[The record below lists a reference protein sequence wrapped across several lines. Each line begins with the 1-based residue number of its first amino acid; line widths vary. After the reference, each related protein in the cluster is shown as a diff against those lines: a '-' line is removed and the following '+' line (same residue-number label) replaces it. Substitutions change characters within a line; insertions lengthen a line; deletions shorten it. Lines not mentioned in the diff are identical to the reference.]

1 MANDIKQETKTKQNH
16 WLKLPIDFCQSKSM
30 KKLLRSESNQHIA
43 IFYLQISLLT
53 VGTDGNYL
61 FEGVEDTI
69 EDEIS
74 LELDFSADT
83 IKSYLEVLE
92 NLSLIKRK
100 KDLIS
105 IPFVTDH
112 VGKKDISSERVAR
125 YRQRSK
131 ESCNADVTLHET
143 ECNADETESNA
154 PRVREEKRR
163 EELDLKKELDRNHV
177 FFSGLDD
184 KTIDALLDW
193 FKYQQEHFNLKID
206 GGYLKSLKPIIE
218 ANIEAGN
225 DIEYSVNFIMSSRNA
240 DGSRTKTLRYF
251 VNPNAEAK
259 NKNLSPEE
267 RKKQKDAQ
275 LKKEDRHNILS
286 NYCKGV
292 TYEEAYLTLNK
303 KRKGEIEHYPLRPAE
318 VITKSECD
326 KYMIKYPTRGDWEML
341 NTEREGFLLT
351 NGNFLEGDCK

>member
-1 MANDIKQETKTKQNH
+1 MSDEQSQATTKNKRYY
-16 WLKLPIDFCQSKSM
+16 WLKLQEYFFNQDEFLQLEDNYDAILGQCCAYFYIKLCSCATENGVISKVVGSKIIPYNEKSLSKLTNTPIKVIKFSLKV
-30 KKLLRSESNQHIA
+30 LSE
-43 IFYLQISLLT
+43 L
-53 VGTDGNYL
+53 G
-61 FEGVEDTI
+61 
-69 EDEIS
+69 
-74 LELDFSADT
+74 
-83 IKSYLEVLE
+83 
-92 NLSLIKRK
+92 
-100 KDLIS
+100 LIS
-105 IPFVTDH
+105 YDNHGAIILPH
-112 VGKKDISSERVAR
+112 INEMVGS
-125 YRQRSK
+125 
-131 ESCNADVTLHET
+131 
-143 ECNADETESNA
+143 ETESTRRSRKSRMLQCNNNA
-154 PRVREEKRR
+154 TLVQHQGNHILDKEEDK
-163 EELDLKKELDRNHV
+163 EKKQEINTDKNLDRNHI
-177 FFSGLDD
+177 FFSGFDD
-184 KTIDALLDW
+184 KTIDALLEW

-259 NKNLSPEE
+259 NKNLSPED
-267 RKKQKDAQ
+267 RKKLKEAQ

-292 TYEEAYLTLNK
+292 TYEEAYLKLNK

-341 NTEREGFLLT
+341 NTEKEGFLLT
-351 NGNFLEGDCK
+351 SGGFENE